1 MSVLAET
8 NALKILG
15 KKKLHQMVDTKS
27 PSTFKRLKVDSTRN
41 FPQNCGP
48 FVRENNGT
56 REIYP
61 EFPSTTKPV
70 NVESRRNFPENC
82 VPFVCENNGSRE
94 IYPEI
99 PSNTKRVKV
108 DATRSFPENCGP
120 FVLQNNGTTGIHPEF
135 PSTTKPVNVDAMR
148 NFPENCGPCVLQ
160 EKNGSDTQCSADTE
174 IKSCSEVAMI
184 ESAEPLSVF
193 VPSNFEAKRD
203 DLAATGAHP
212 KEAGDSSHLN
222 TSCQPTNGNQPLK
235 MKEENLMYDESTQL
249 REVLVNQV
257 LQKPSIDTGNTCDW
271 FIKGEPIENGPVLFA
286 IVSQENLI
294 EVQNDEPSTE
304 TTKRVHYEEV
314 SDDESRSKVDDD
326 EICILSCSEWNSQKS
341 GLKTPSAGKKCG
353 KGKIVQDEAA
363 RCPQPLQRCKIVT
376 EDESVS
382 QEDLRNSVVTCGVSG
397 HGLLTEYEH
406 IQKVKEVRET
416 LKLFDDVYT
425 KLLKAEKH
433 EGRSKRRIHIETA
446 MTLKNQKKWVNCEW
460 TFGHVPGVEIGDQFR
475 FRAELVTIGLHHQ
488 FIKGISYVNI
498 DGKDVAT
505 SIVDSGRY
513 ENETISSETFIY
525 VGQGG
530 NSKVFV
536 NVRVEDQKLEGGNLA
551 LKNSMDLGYP
561 VRVICGRQRVN
572 GKKSDIRYIYDGLYT
587 VTKCWEE
594 RAPTGKY
601 VFKFELKR
609 NLGQPKLTCK
619 LVSQPANLV
628 KVNHF
633 RVKKATKSI
642 MQSEFIVDY
651 DVSQGKEKI
660 PIPAINAINDE
671 RPPPFAYITNMK
683 YPDWY
688 YISMPQ
694 GCNCTSGC
702 SDSEQC
708 SCASRNGGEIPF
720 NTRGSIIRAQP
731 LVYECG
737 PSCKC
742 PPSCKNRVSQHG
754 PRYNLE
760 VFMTESRG
768 WGLRSRDHVSSGSF
782 ICEYVGELLD
792 EKEAENRID
801 HDEYLFDIGNYD
813 EEIPKRNVART
824 NNLKFESNSLMRK
837 DEDGF
842 TLDAL
847 RYGNVGRFIN
857 HSCSPN
863 LYAQN
868 VMYYHGDRRVPHIMF
883 FASESI
889 APLEELT
896 YHYNYHIDHVYDKN
910 GSMKRENSK
919 CGSRKC
925 EGRMY

>member
-1 MSVLAET
+1 MSVLVERSPS
-8 NALKILG
+8 KVLG
-15 KKKLHQMVDTKS
+15 KRLNQSVDTKS
-27 PSTFKRLKVDSTRN
+27 TSTFKSLKVDSTRN
-41 FPQNCGP
+41 FPQNCGA
-48 FVRENNGT
+48 FVRENNGS
-56 REIYP
+56 RVQQHADVKICP
-61 EFPSTTKPV
+61 EFPSTTT
-70 NVESRRNFPENC
+70 
-82 VPFVCENNGSRE
+82 
-94 IYPEI
+94 
-99 PSNTKRVKV
+99 TKRVKV
-108 DATRSFPENCGP
+108 DA
-120 FVLQNNGTTGIHPEF
+120 I
-135 PSTTKPVNVDAMR
+135 R
-148 NFPENCGPCVLQ
+148 NFPERCGPCIPQ
-160 EKNGSDTQCSADTE
+160 EKNGSDTQCSANTN
-174 IKSCSEVAMI
+174 VI
-184 ESAEPLSVF
+184 ESVEPSSVSLR
-193 VPSNFEAKRD
+193 SNFEAKYMQPGQVKTD
-203 DLAATGAHP
+203 DLVATGARP
-212 KEAGDSSHLN
+212 EEAGDSSRLN

-235 MKEENLMYDESTQL
+235 MKEKNLIYDESTQQHD
-249 REVLVNQV
+249 VLVNGV
-257 LQKPSIDTGNTCDW
+257 LQKPSTDTGYTCDW
-271 FIKGEPIENGPVLFA
+271 FIKGEPVENGPELPA
-286 IVSQENLI
+286 IEESQIEGRNEPRNVTNKVIIEDAVNFMPMPEDIRSEQHNELNKGQDLVYKNWGQYESALMKKQTDLGVSQEYL
-294 EVQNDEPSTE
+294 T
-304 TTKRVHYEEV
+304 
-314 SDDESRSKVDDD
+314 
-326 EICILSCSEWNSQKS
+326 NSGVMS
-341 GLKTPSAGKKCG
+341 
-353 KGKIVQDEAA
+353 
-363 RCPQPLQRCKIVT
+363 
-376 EDESVS
+376 
-382 QEDLRNSVVTCGVSG
+382 GVSG

-406 IQKVKEVRET
+406 IQKVKEVRKT

-425 KLLKAEKH
+425 KLLLEDKAEKH
-433 EGRSKRRIHIETA
+433 ERPSKRRIHTEAA
-446 MTLKNQKKWVNCEW
+446 MTLKNQKKWINCEW

-488 FIKGISYVNI
+488 FTKGINYVNI
-498 DGKDVAT
+498 NRNRVAT

-513 ENETISSETFIY
+513 ENKSISSETIIY

-530 NSKVFV
+530 NPKVSF
-536 NVRVEDQKLEGGNLA
+536 NARVEDQKLQGGNLA

-572 GKKSDIRYIYDGLYT
+572 GEKSDVRYIYAGLYT
-587 VTKCWEE
+587 VTKCWQE

-609 NLGQPKLTCK
+609 KLGQPNLTRE
-619 LVSQPANLV
+619 LVSRLPNLV
-628 KVNHF
+628 KVSHF
-633 RVKKATKSI
+633 PENVNKETKSI
-642 MQSEFIVDY
+642 MQLEFVVDY

-660 PIPAINAINDE
+660 PIPAVNTIDDE
-671 RPPPFAYITNMK
+671 RPPPFTYITNMR

-688 YISMPQ
+688 YICKPE

-720 NTRGSIIRAQP
+720 NTRGSILRAKA

-754 PRYNLE
+754 PRYHLE
-760 VFMTESRG
+760 VFKTESRG
-768 WGLRSRDHVSSGSF
+768 WGLRSRDYISCGSF

-792 EKEAENRID
+792 EREAENRID
-801 HDEYLFDIGNYD
+801 RDEYLFDVGNYD
-813 EEIPKRNVART
+813 EEIPKRNVARN
-824 NNLKFESNSLMRK
+824 NNLKVESNYLQMK

-883 FASESI
+883 FTSKSI
-889 APLEELT
+889 PPLEELT

-910 GSMKRENSK
+910 GNMKRKNCR

>member
-8 NALKILG
+8 SPSEMLG

-27 PSTFKRLKVDSTRN
+27 PSTFKRLKVDATRN
-41 FPQNCGP
+41 FPENCGP
-48 FVRENNGT
+48 FVHENYGT

-61 EFPSTTKPV
+61 EFPSATKL
-70 NVESRRNFPENC
+70 
-82 VPFVCENNGSRE
+82 
-94 IYPEI
+94 
-99 PSNTKRVKV
+99 VKV
-108 DATRSFPENCGP
+108 NAT
-120 FVLQNNGTTGIHPEF
+120 
-135 PSTTKPVNVDAMR
+135 R

-160 EKNGSDTQCSADTE
+160 KKNERDTQCSANAE
-174 IKSCSEVAMI
+174 IESCSEVEMNVV
-184 ESAEPLSVF
+184 ELGDPLSVF
-193 VPSNFEAKRD
+193 VPKDMQF
-203 DLAATGAHP
+203 DLAAAGACE
-212 KEAGDSSHLN
+212 KEGGDSSHLN
-222 TSCQPTNGNQPLK
+222 TSCQPTTNGNHVLK
-235 MKEENLMYDESTQL
+235 TKEENLMYDDSTQL
-249 REVLVNQV
+249 NEVLVNQV
-257 LQKPSIDTGNTCDW
+257 LQKPSTDTGNTCDW
-271 FIKGEPIENGPVLFA
+271 FIKGYPIENGPELPA

-294 EVQNDEPSTE
+294 DGRNDEPRKE
-304 TTKRVHYEEV
+304 TNKRVQYKEV
-314 SDDESRSKVDDD
+314 ADDESRSQVDSS
-326 EICILSCSEWNSQKS
+326 SCSESNSQKS
-341 GLKTPSAGKKCG
+341 GDKTPSAGKKGG
-353 KGKIVQDEAA
+353 KGEIVQEEAVK
-363 RCPQPLQRCKIVT
+363 CPEPLHTCKVIF
-376 EDESVS
+376 EDESAVMKKQINLGVS
-382 QEDLRNSVVTCGVSG
+382 QEDLRNSDVLCGASG

-406 IQKVKEVRET
+406 IQKVKEVKET
-416 LKLFDDVYT
+416 LKLFDDEYT
-425 KLLKAEKH
+425 KLLQEDKAEKH
-433 EGRSKRRIHIETA
+433 EGRSKRRIHIEAA
-446 MTLKNQKKWVNCEW
+446 MNLKKQKKWVNCEW
-460 TFGHVPGVEIGDQFR
+460 TFGHVPGVQIGDQFR
-475 FRAELVTIGLHHQ
+475 
-488 FIKGISYVNI
+488 
-498 DGKDVAT
+498 KDVAS

-513 ENETISSETFIY
+513 DNEAISSETFIY

-530 NSKVFV
+530 NPKVSL
-536 NVRVEDQKLEGGNLA
+536 NGRVEGQKLEGGNLA

-561 VRVICGRQRVN
+561 VRVICSRQRLN
-572 GKKSDIRYIYDGLYT
+572 SEKSDLRYIYDGLYT

-594 RAPTGKY
+594 RAPTEKY
-601 VFKFELKR
+601 IFKFELKR
-609 NLGQPKLTCK
+609 NLGQPKLTRE
-619 LVSQPANLV
+619 LVSRPAKLV
-628 KVNHF
+628 KVNHSC
-633 RVKKATKSI
+633 VNKATKSI
-642 MQSEFIVDY
+642 MQSEFVVDY

-660 PIPAINAINDE
+660 PIHVVNAIDDE
-671 RPPPFAYITNMK
+671 KLPPFTYITNMQ

-688 YISMPQ
+688 YISRPQ

-702 SDSEQC
+702 LDSEQC

-720 NTRGSIIRAQP
+720 NTRGSIVRAQP

-754 PRYNLE
+754 PRYHLE
-760 VFMTESRG
+760 VFKTESRG

-813 EEIPKRNVART
+813 EEIPKRNVARS
-824 NNLKFESNSLMRK
+824 NNLKVESNSLMRK

-868 VMYYHGDRRVPHIMF
+868 VMYYHGDKRVPHIMF

-910 GSMKRENSK
+910 GDVKRKNCR

>member
-8 NALKILG
+8 SPSEMLG

-27 PSTFKRLKVDSTRN
+27 PSTFKRLKVDATRN
-41 FPQNCGP
+41 FPENCGP
-48 FVRENNGT
+48 FVHENYGT

-61 EFPSTTKPV
+61 EFPSATKL
-70 NVESRRNFPENC
+70 
-82 VPFVCENNGSRE
+82 
-94 IYPEI
+94 
-99 PSNTKRVKV
+99 VKV
-108 DATRSFPENCGP
+108 NAT
-120 FVLQNNGTTGIHPEF
+120 
-135 PSTTKPVNVDAMR
+135 R

-160 EKNGSDTQCSADTE
+160 KKNRRDTQCSANAE
-174 IKSCSEVAMI
+174 IESCSEVEMNVV
-184 ESAEPLSVF
+184 ELGDPLSVF
-193 VPSNFEAKRD
+193 VPKDMQF
-203 DLAATGAHP
+203 DLAAAGACE
-212 KEAGDSSHLN
+212 KEGGDSSHLN
-222 TSCQPTNGNQPLK
+222 TSCQPTTNGNHVLQT
-235 MKEENLMYDESTQL
+235 KEENLMYDDSTQL
-249 REVLVNQV
+249 NEVLVNQV
-257 LQKPSIDTGNTCDW
+257 LQKPSTDTGNTCDW
-271 FIKGEPIENGPVLFA
+271 FIKGDPIENGPELPA

-294 EVQNDEPSTE
+294 NGRNDEPSKE
-304 TTKRVHYEEV
+304 TNKRVQYKEV
-314 SDDESRSKVDDD
+314 ADDESRSQVDSS
-326 EICILSCSEWNSQKS
+326 SCSESNSLKS
-341 GLKTPSAGKKCG
+341 GHKTPSAGKKGG
-353 KGKIVQDEAA
+353 KGEIVQEEAVK
-363 RCPQPLQRCKIVT
+363 CPEPLHTCKVIF
-376 EDESVS
+376 EDESAVMKKQINLGVS
-382 QEDLRNSVVTCGVSG
+382 QEDLRNSDVLCGASG
-397 HGLLTEYEH
+397 HVLLTEYEH
-406 IQKVKEVRET
+406 IQKVKEVKET

-425 KLLKAEKH
+425 KLLQEDKAEKH
-433 EGRSKRRIHIETA
+433 EGRSKRRIHIEAA
-446 MTLKNQKKWVNCEW
+446 MNLKKQKKWVNCEW
-460 TFGHVPGVEIGDQFR
+460 TFGHVPGVQIGDQFR
-475 FRAELVTIGLHHQ
+475 FRAELVAIGLHHQ
-488 FIKGISYVNI
+488 FIKGINYVTI
-498 DGKDVAT
+498 GRKDVAS
-505 SIVDSGRY
+505 SIVDSRRY
-513 ENETISSETFIY
+513 DNEAISSETFIY

-530 NSKVFV
+530 NPKVSL
-536 NVRVEDQKLEGGNLA
+536 NGRVEDQKLEGSNLA

-561 VRVICGRQRVN
+561 VRVICSRQRLN
-572 GKKSDIRYIYDGLYT
+572 GEKSDIRYIYDGLYT

-594 RAPTGKY
+594 RAPTEKY
-601 VFKFELKR
+601 IFKFELKR
-609 NLGQPKLTCK
+609 NLDQPKLTRE
-619 LVSQPANLV
+619 LVSRPAKLV
-628 KVNHF
+628 KVTHSCVN
-633 RVKKATKSI
+633 KATKSV
-642 MQSEFIVDY
+642 MQSEFVVDY

-660 PIPAINAINDE
+660 PIRVVNAIDDE
-671 RPPPFAYITNMK
+671 RLPPFTYITNMQ

-688 YISMPQ
+688 YISRPQ

-720 NTRGSIIRAQP
+720 NTRGSIVRAQP

-754 PRYNLE
+754 PRYHLE
-760 VFMTESRG
+760 VFKTESRG

-813 EEIPKRNVART
+813 EEIPKRNVVRN
-824 NNLKFESNSLMRK
+824 NNLKVESNSLMRK

-868 VMYYHGDRRVPHIMF
+868 VMYYHGDKRVPHIMF

-910 GSMKRENSK
+910 GDVKRKNCR